1 VENFLLQFYG
11 GRADDDGATAV
22 PREIL
27 VPVLPSQ
34 EAATEAELTQWL
46 SDLRGSRVSL
56 RVPQRGDKRALAE
69 TVTRNAAEALT
80 QHRLKRASD
89 LTARSAALT
98 ELAEALGMDVAPLRI
113 ECIDVSH
120 VQGTNVVASLVVF
133 EDGLPKRSDY
143 RRFAIREHPG
153 DDVAS
158 IAEVV
163 RRRFTHG
170 RTGPTG
176 PAADGVEPA
185 SAAAD
190 DPADAE
196 PTYRRG
202 IDPETGRPRRFAYPP
217 QLLVVDGGAPQVNA
231 AAAVLDDLGISDVA
245 VIGLAKRLE
254 EVWVPSEPDPIILP
268 RNSDGLYLLQRVRD
282 EAHRFAITYHRS
294 KRSKRMTASAL
305 DSVRGLG
312 EHRRKALV
320 THFGSLARLKQAS
333 VEEITAVPGIGAAT
347 ARAVLEALG
356 IPAADAGVESGVDS
370 EAPAVVI
377 GNDQSRVSG

>member
-1 VENFLLQFYG
+1 MVGIAADDLLASVQVFHVRGGRVRGQRGWIVDVDADSAGPAGLGSLIENFLLQFYG

-27 VPVLPSQ
+27 VPVLPTQ
-34 EAATEAELTQWL
+34 EAATDEELTGWL

-80 QHRLKRASD
+80 QHRLSGQRP
-89 LTARSAALT
+89 ARSAALT
-98 ELAEALGMDVAPLRI
+98 ELADTLGMDVAPLRI

-120 VQGTNVVASLVVF
+120 VMGTDVVASLVVF

-170 RTGPTG
+170 AKKDAAEAASNVVQEDSGGDDGTGG
-176 PAADGVEPA
+176 AAGTVVQENGIV
-185 SAAAD
+185 AD
-190 DPADAE
+190 DE

-202 IDPETGRPRRFAYPP
+202 IDPTTGRPRRFAYPP

-231 AAAVLDDLGISDVA
+231 AATELAELGIVDIDLRA
-245 VIGLAKRLE
+245 GQAARGGLGPGTGRA
-254 EVWVPSEPDPIILP
+254 DHLP
-268 RNSDGLYLLQRVRD
+268 GPARRCTCCSGCGTRR
-282 EAHRFAITYHRS
+282 TGSRS
-294 KRSKRMTASAL
+294 PTTGP
-305 DSVRGLG
+305 SVR
-312 EHRRKALV
+312 
-320 THFGSLARLKQAS
+320 
-333 VEEITAVPGIGAAT
+333 
-347 ARAVLEALG
+347 
-356 IPAADAGVESGVDS
+356 
-370 EAPAVVI
+370 
-377 GNDQSRVSG
+377 SR